1 MVVSET
7 NAPSFEHPVIWVGIA
22 SAAFATSAVIAVR
35 EPVPDWEIDLT
46 TAINEMPDIVSWL
59 TWPVMQLGSF
69 FAPIAIG
76 TVALA
81 LGRRRLAL
89 NVTIAGLG
97 AWVLAKGI
105 KELVERERP
114 LAYLPELVVREGD
127 GSGLGYVSGHSAVAA
142 ACATCVLG
150 ATPYRWR
157 PVVGAAAAVV
167 GVARIVHGV
176 HFPAD
181 VIGGW
186 SLGIVLGI
194 VTTWATDRRS
204 AA

>member
-1 MVVSET
+1 MVNGT
-7 NAPSFEHPVIWVGIA
+7 NAPSFEHPMVWIGIA
-22 SAAFATSAVIAVR
+22 SAAFATSAAIAVR
-35 EPVPDWEIDLT
+35 EPIPDWEIDLT
-46 TAINEMPDIVSWL
+46 TAMNDTPDIVSRL
-59 TWPVMQLGSF
+59 TWPVMQLGAF

-76 TVALA
+76 AVALA

-89 NVTIAGLG
+89 NVSIAGLG
-97 AWVLAKGI
+97 AWVVAKGI
-105 KELVERERP
+105 KELVDRERP

-142 ACATCVLG
+142 ACATCLLS
-150 ATPYRWR
+150 ATPSRWR

-186 SLGIVLGI
+186 SLGVILGV
-194 VTTWATDRRS
+194 VTTWATGRRS
-204 AA
+204 AS